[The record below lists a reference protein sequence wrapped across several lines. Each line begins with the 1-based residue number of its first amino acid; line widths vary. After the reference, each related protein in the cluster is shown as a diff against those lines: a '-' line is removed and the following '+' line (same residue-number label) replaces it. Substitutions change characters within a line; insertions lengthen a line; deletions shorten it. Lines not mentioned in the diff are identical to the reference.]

1 VAERVLDAWDDELSR
16 FVKVMP
22 HDYKRALLE
31 LAEEKVPA

>member
-1 VAERVLDAWDDELSR
+1 VLESWDDELAR

-31 LAEEKVPA
+31 LTQEEVAA

>member
-1 VAERVLDAWDDELSR
+1 VAERVLANWDGELRR

-31 LAEEKVPA
+31 LAEEEIAA

>member
-1 VAERVLDAWDDELSR
+1 MLDAWDDELAR